1 MAENGDFKGGV
12 TAAEGYQATDV
23 TCKALAH
30 VDATLNGEMEVA
42 TRAIAICIC
51 SLLS

>member
-1 MAENGDFKGGV
+1 MAENGDFRRGV
-12 TAAEGYQATDV
+12 TAEETNQATDV
-23 TCKALAH
+23 TCEAMAH
-30 VDATLNGEMEVA
+30 VEATLNGELEVA